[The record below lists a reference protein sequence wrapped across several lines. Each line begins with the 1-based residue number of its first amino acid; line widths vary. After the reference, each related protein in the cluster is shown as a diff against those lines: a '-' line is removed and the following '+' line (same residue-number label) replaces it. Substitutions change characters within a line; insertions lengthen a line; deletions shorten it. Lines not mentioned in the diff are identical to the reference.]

1 MSEKEDNIQKLY
13 VEFQELDQQ
22 IKQLEQQNNQLSA
35 QLTDLTSTVQN
46 LDDIKS
52 IKNGTEILV
61 PISGGI
67 YAKAELKDN
76 KNFIVNVGS
85 NVTTV
90 KDVDSTKK
98 LIETQISEIKKL
110 QIRLIE
116 ELQNNTTKAKLIEQ
130 EINSIASTLQNN

>member
-13 VEFQELDQQ
+13 IEFQELDQQ
-22 IKQLEQQNNQLSA
+22 IKQLEQQNNQLST
-35 QLTDLTSTVQN
+35 QLTDLTATVHN

-98 LIETQISEIKKL
+98 LIETQINEIKKL

-116 ELQNNTTKAKLIEQ
+116 ELQNNTTKAKLLEQ
-130 EINSIASTLQNN
+130 EINSIASTLQTN